1 MFRYTLSPLTHDR
14 LSEAVE
20 LDRVC
25 LGGIWTLEGY
35 EREFHS
41 PNSDLFTIVADVAHT
56 SGAGDISG
64 ITDASDRDPAG
75 VSHPSGLDPSNL
87 NKTCGNLVA
96 LGCLWSILDEA
107 HITLL
112 FVHPDHRRQGL
123 GQQLLT
129 RLLQSARSRGLAW
142 ATLEVSEKN
151 TAALALYHKFGF
163 ETIGKRKAYYQ
174 KTGEDALILW
184 LKGLQ
189 RGIAILGDEP
199 NFNPLG
205 AIG

>member
-1 MFRYTLSPLTHDR
+1 MCRYTLSTLTHDR
-14 LSEAVE
+14 LPEAVE

-41 PNSDLFTIVADVAHT
+41 PNSDLFTIVFN
-56 SGAGDISG
+56 
-64 ITDASDRDPAG
+64 
-75 VSHPSGLDPSNL
+75 PSGVTNPLDRKTSEIDL
-87 NKTCGNLVA
+87 EINKACGNLVA

-129 RLLQSARSRGLAW
+129 GLLRSARSRGLAW

-151 TAALALYHKFGF
+151 TAALALYQKFGF
-163 ETIGKRKAYYQ
+163 ETIGKRKGYYQ

-189 RGIAILGDEP
+189 RGIPILGDEP
-199 NFNPLG
+199 DFNPLG
-205 AIG
+205 SIG

>member
-41 PNSDLFTIVADVAHT
+41 PNSDLFTIVADT
-56 SGAGDISG
+56 SGTA
-64 ITDASDRDPAG
+64 DASDRDPAG
-75 VSHPSGLDPSNL
+75 VSHPSGFDPSDL
-87 NKTCGNLVA
+87 DQTCGNLVA
-96 LGCLWSILDEA
+96 LGCLWAILDEA

-112 FVHPDHRRQGL
+112 LVHPDHRRQGL

-184 LKGLQ
+184 LNGLQ
-189 RGIAILGDEP
+189 RGISILGDEP